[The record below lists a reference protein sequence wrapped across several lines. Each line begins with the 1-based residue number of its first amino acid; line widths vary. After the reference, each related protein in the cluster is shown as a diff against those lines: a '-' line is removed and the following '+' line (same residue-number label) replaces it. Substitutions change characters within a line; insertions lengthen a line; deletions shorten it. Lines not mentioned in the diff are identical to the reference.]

1 MICMT
6 DENKIIPPAKIK
18 VLCRHAE
25 CTQIDTNI
33 FNELLKYD
41 LTFYKENYLLQGH
54 GIDSKNANLLKIQ
67 VFNSCNIQCI

>member
-1 MICMT
+1 ML
-6 DENKIIPPAKIK
+6 N
-18 VLCRHAE
+18 VHRYLLCLS
-25 CTQIDTNI
+25 TNI

-67 VFNSCNIQCI
+67 VFNSCNIQYI